1 MQAADCILSAVGGD
15 RFLVQGDS
23 PRPEIWAWKARSA
36 YLVFLPEHLRQRK
49 KTQFHR
55 SFPENIGAS
64 HQIWEVPKR
73 DSAPNINCMSNSRA
87 PVKQSEI
94 TRAVRGVLAA
104 GIQVG
109 KVVVGPDGRV
119 EIFPVGAVPAGE
131 DGSINPCDVLLAGRC
146 A

>member
-1 MQAADCILSAVGGD
+1 MQAGDCIFRVPEGTDFLSRAIALDQKSGRG
-15 RFLVQGDS
+15 RPGADS
-23 PRPEIWAWKARSA
+23 LFSCRST
-36 YLVFLPEHLRQRK
+36 HSSK

-55 SFPENIGAS
+55 NFPENIGAS

-73 DSAPNINCMSNSRA
+73 DSALTINGMSNSRA

-131 DGSINPCDVLLAGRC
+131 DGSANPCDVLLAGRC

>member
-1 MQAADCILSAVGGD
+1 MPEAHILFSC
-15 RFLVQGDS
+15 RSTQGS
-23 PRPEIWAWKARSA
+23 E
-36 YLVFLPEHLRQRK
+36 

-73 DSAPNINCMSNSRA
+73 DSALTINGMSNSRA

-131 DGSINPCDVLLAGRC
+131 DGSTNPCDVLLAGRC
-146 A
+146 S